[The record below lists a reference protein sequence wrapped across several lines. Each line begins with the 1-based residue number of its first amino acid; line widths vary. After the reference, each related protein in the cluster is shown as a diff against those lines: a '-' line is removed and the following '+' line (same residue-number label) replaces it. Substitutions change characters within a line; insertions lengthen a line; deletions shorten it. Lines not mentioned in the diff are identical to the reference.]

1 MSSHKVLAD
10 FAEDIARCVKC
21 GACQAHCPA
30 YLSGHGEGD
39 VARGKIALAAA
50 LLENRALQKEIV
62 GFERDINLCLMCGS
76 CVTKCP
82 NKVPTDEIVGAMR
95 RQITEEKGLSPV
107 GKGVSTL
114 LGSAK
119 LMRGAAKGGALLA
132 PLFLRKIPQQSG
144 LRLRFPLNA
153 VASLPSLGGMENR
166 TVPKPAKKSLFQ
178 RLPQYIAGE
187 KGRPRVGF
195 FAGCSISWIYPE
207 IGEKMVAVLREL
219 GCTVYLPKSQRCC
232 GIPAL
237 SSGNGALV
245 EELAQ
250 ANITAFSEQ
259 NPDIIITACASCNG
273 GIGEYYH
280 TMKGLSAD
288 FSSKVMDFTT
298 FLQREKL
305 VERLAGQKRWTQP
318 QRVSWHDPCHLK
330 KQGITAVPRA
340 ILQALPN
347 VDFIEMEGADR
358 CCGLGGTFSVY
369 HYDRSRKIGEKKM
382 EGLREAG
389 VSAVATA
396 CPGCILQLQ
405 DSINHAGLAVR
416 AIHLLDLVVEALEG
430 EMEYR
435 TRIKRLKGT
444 L

>member
-1 MSSHKVLAD
+1 MSRHKVLAD

-30 YLSGHGEGD
+30 YFSGHGEGD

-50 LLENRALQKEIV
+50 LLDNPEVEEAAD
-62 GFERDINLCLMCGS
+62 FARDINVCLMCGS

-107 GKGVSTL
+107 GKGVSAL
-114 LGSAK
+114 LGSPR
-119 LMRGAAKGGALLA
+119 LMGGVARGGAVFGTV
-132 PLFLRKIPQQSG
+132 FLRKIPRQSG
-144 LRLRFPLNA
+144 LRLRFPLDSLA
-153 VASLPSLGGMENR
+153 ASTGMAKR
-166 TVPKPAKKSLFQ
+166 TIPRPAGKNLFQ
-178 RLPQYIAGE
+178 RLPEYIPGRE
-187 KGRPRVGF
+187 GRPTVGF
-195 FAGCSISWIYPE
+195 FAGCSITWIYPE

-237 SSGNGALV
+237 SSGDGDLV
-245 EELAQ
+245 EKLAE
-250 ANITAFSEQ
+250 ANISAFEQ
-259 NPDIIITACASCNG
+259 YNPDIIVTACASCNG
-273 GIGEYYH
+273 GIGEYYRS
-280 TMKGLSAD
+280 MKGLPAD
-288 FSSKVMDFTT
+288 FMRKVIDFTI
-298 FLQREKL
+298 FLQQEKL
-305 VERLAGQKRWTQP
+305 EERLAAIQRWPQPKRK
-318 QRVSWHDPCHLK
+318 RVSWHDPCHLK
-330 KQGITAVPRA
+330 KQGITAAPRA
-340 ILQALPN
+340 ILRALPN

-382 EGLREAG
+382 EGLREAD

-405 DSINHAGLAVR
+405 DSINHAEMGIK
-416 AIHLLDLVVEALEG
+416 AIHLLDLVVEALAAG
-430 EMEYR
+430 
-435 TRIKRLKGT
+435 
-444 L
+444 